1 MDGGEVS
8 VTLPASVTSRVEL
21 GNQWEHQLRV
31 GLRANLW

>member
-8 VTLPASVTSRVEL
+8 IALPGPLTSRVDI
-21 GNQWEHQLRV
+21 GRQWEHQLRV

>member
-8 VTLPASVTSRVEL
+8 IALPGPLTSRVDI
-21 GNQWEHQLRV
+21 GSQWEHQLRV